1 MALRHSFRVLHSSHQ
16 HGIENAYELDM
27 NLRDMNL
34 RNMNPKAQAV
44 TKRLNE
50 VVEPIAAALGFE
62 LIELVFVDAR
72 RRPTIRVY
80 IDKDGGVTLDD
91 CGEMS
96 RQIGVRLDEL
106 DVMTG
111 PYNLE
116 VSSPGAERPFTSLKQ
131 YQRNLNK
138 PVEVVLQEPIDNRS
152 HLKGTL
158 VDVGPE
164 RIVVQLDEGRPIE
177 VPLSRI
183 KRANRVVT
191 F

>member
-1 MALRHSFRVLHSSHQ
+1 
-16 HGIENAYELDM
+16 
-27 NLRDMNL
+27 
-34 RNMNPKAQAV
+34 MNPKAQAI

-50 VVEPIAAALGFE
+50 VVEPLAAALGFE
-62 LIELVFVDAR
+62 LLEIVFIDAR
-72 RRPTIRVY
+72 RRPTIRVF

-91 CGEMS
+91 CGELS
-96 RQIGVRLDEL
+96 RQVGARLDEL
-106 DVMTG
+106 DVMPG

-116 VSSPGAERPFTSLKQ
+116 VSSPGAERPFSSLKQ
-131 YQRNLNK
+131 YRRNLNK
-138 PVEVVLQEPIDNRS
+138 PVEVVLEEPIENRS

-158 VDVGPE
+158 LDADPE

>member
-1 MALRHSFRVLHSSHQ
+1 MQ
-16 HGIENAYELDM
+16 
-27 NLRDMNL
+27 
-34 RNMNPKAQAV
+34 NPKTQAI
-44 TKRLNE
+44 TKRLHEVADPLAEHLGME
-50 VVEPIAAALGFE
+50 VVEI
-62 LIELVFVDAR
+62 VFVDAR
-72 RRPTIRVY
+72 RRPTIRVFV
-80 IDKDGGVTLDD
+80 DKDGGVTLDD
-91 CGEMS
+91 CAEMS
-96 RQIGVRLDEL
+96 RRIGAALDET
-106 DVMTG
+106 DVMPG

-116 VSSPGAERPFTSLKQ
+116 VSSPGAERPFSSLKQ

-158 VDVGPE
+158 VEVDPE
-164 RIVVQLDEGRPIE
+164 RIVVHTDEGHPVE